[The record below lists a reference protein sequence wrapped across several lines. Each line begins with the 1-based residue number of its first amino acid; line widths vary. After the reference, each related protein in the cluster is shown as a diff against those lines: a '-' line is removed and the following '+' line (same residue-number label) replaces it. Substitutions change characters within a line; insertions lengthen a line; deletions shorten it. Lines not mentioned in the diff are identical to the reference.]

1 MHMLPALMLAIG
13 LAMGGAVLDSAALA
27 QTQPQAQP
35 SQSQTTTGA
44 APQDRTRSE
53 IRQRQ
58 PGAAN
63 VPNEGVGVS
72 PLDRQTDH
80 DLHICRGC

>member
-1 MHMLPALMLAIG
+1 MHMLPAFMLAVG
-13 LAMGGAVLDSAALA
+13 LAMGGAVFDSAALA
-27 QTQPQAQP
+27 QTQTQAQS

-44 APQDRTRSE
+44 APQGTRSE
-53 IRQRQ
+53 IRHRQ
-58 PGAAN
+58 PDAAN